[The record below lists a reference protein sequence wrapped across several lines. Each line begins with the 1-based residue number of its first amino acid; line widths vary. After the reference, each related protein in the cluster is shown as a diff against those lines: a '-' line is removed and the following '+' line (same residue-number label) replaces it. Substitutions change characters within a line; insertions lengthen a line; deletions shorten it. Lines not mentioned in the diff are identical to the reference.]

1 MGIKER
7 KRREREIRRQQIQ
20 KAAKELFILKG
31 FNSTTIEDIAK
42 KAELS
47 PATIYLYFKN
57 KEDLFSAM
65 CAEGLEEVKRALR
78 ECFREGGPEM
88 ACGTFFD
95 LSIEEPRT
103 GLEFEIIAAATRSPA
118 VMRIQKERF
127 DSEIGI
133 VSRFLKRDF
142 KKGAVPKGFNAKRKA
157 RIVIALHRGL
167 MADLLMGARPSEV
180 KHAWVEATDLIME
193 NR

>member
-1 MGIKER
+1 MPRVVPEYKEQAKLR
-7 KRREREIRRQQIQ
+7 IL
-20 KAAKELFILKG
+20 KAAKQVFSEKG
-31 FNSTTIEDIAK
+31 YHDTHMEDISDALGVSK
-42 KAELS
+42 RTL
-47 PATIYLYFKN
+47 YLYFKN
-57 KEDLFSAM
+57 KEDLFRAM
-65 CAEGLEEVKRALR
+65 CAEGLDEVKRALR

-133 VSRFLKRDF
+133 VSQFLKRDF
-142 KKGAVPKGFNAKRKA
+142 KGGAVPKGFNAGRKA

-180 KHAWVEATDLIME
+180 KRAWVEATDLIME